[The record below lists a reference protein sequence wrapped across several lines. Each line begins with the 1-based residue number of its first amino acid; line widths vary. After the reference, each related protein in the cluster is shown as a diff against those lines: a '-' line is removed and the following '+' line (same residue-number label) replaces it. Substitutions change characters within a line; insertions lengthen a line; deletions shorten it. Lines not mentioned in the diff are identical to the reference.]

1 MATAQAEVDTLSAQ
15 LESAYP
21 ETNKGWRV
29 RLAGVHDAVVGDTK
43 PALLVLVG
51 AVGLVLLIACA
62 NVSNLLLAR
71 ATSRRRETAI
81 RLALGAGGGRLVAQ
95 WLTENLVLSLIGG
108 VCGVALAYAAVRL
121 VVAFG
126 PADVPRLDETVVD
139 GAVLGVHVR
148 RRHAG
153 RRDAGARAGDAR
165 AADLVAR
172 GAEGRHRRLLRR
184 RAGRAARC

>member
-1 MATAQAEVDTLSAQ
+1 M
-15 LESAYP
+15 
-21 ETNKGWRV
+21 
-29 RLAGVHDAVVGDTK
+29 HDAIVGDTK

-81 RLALGAGGGRLVAQ
+81 RLALGAGGGRLLAQ
-95 WLTENLVLSLIGG
+95 WLTENLVLSLAGG
-108 VCGVALAYAAVRL
+108 AGGVALAYGAVQL

-139 GAVLGVHVR
+139 AAVLGVHLRSSRCWPGRFPRWR
-148 RRHAG
+148 RRFACCG
-153 RRDAGARAGDAR
+153 PRLMRR
-165 AADLVAR
+165 
-172 GAEGRHRRLLRR
+172 
-184 RAGRAARC
+184 

>member
-1 MATAQAEVDTLSAQ
+1 M
-15 LESAYP
+15 
-21 ETNKGWRV
+21 
-29 RLAGVHDAVVGDTK
+29 VGDTK

-81 RLALGAGGGRLVAQ
+81 RLALGASRGRLVTQ
-95 WLTENLVLSLIGG
+95 WLTENLVLSSPAARAAS
-108 VCGVALAYAAVRL
+108 ALAYGAVRL

-139 GAVLGVHVR
+139 APVLGVHVPR
-148 RRHAG
+148 GDAG
-153 RRDAGARAGDAR
+153 RGASRARTGRSR
-165 AADLVAR
+165 AAALVSC
-172 GAEGRHRRLLRR
+172 GDEGRDRRLLRR
-184 RAGRAARC
+184 RGAAAPARR